1 MACNL
6 EISMSCVTEAKEE
19 GRSSNSSSLE
29 MLRYRESGAC
39 MFDQVKGA
47 IFFLF
52 FLLFFFFFTLQHCSG
67 FGCCI
72 LRIILLTLEARTQFS
87 DGSPRHFSAL
97 QVSGH

>member
-39 MFDQVKGA
+39 MFDQVKGD

-52 FLLFFFFFTLQHCSG
+52 FLFFFFFFYFTTLQWFWVLYFKNH
-67 FGCCI
+67 
-72 LRIILLTLEARTQFS
+72 TL
-87 DGSPRHFSAL
+87 DLGSQDSI
-97 QVSGH
+97 Q